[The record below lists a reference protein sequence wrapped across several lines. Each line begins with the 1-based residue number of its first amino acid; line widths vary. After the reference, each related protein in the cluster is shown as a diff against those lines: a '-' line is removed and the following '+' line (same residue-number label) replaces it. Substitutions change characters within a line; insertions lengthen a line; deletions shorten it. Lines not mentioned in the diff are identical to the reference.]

1 MKNKVRKMV
10 DKGRTDDEIIS
21 EIIKDE
27 RVPKEKKIWTNPPR
41 VEKPSEFYTKN
52 KMKRRQEKGKYG
64 RGRKPGNYGMGDT

>member
-10 DKGRTDDEIIS
+10 DKGMTDDEIIKT
-21 EIIKDE
+21 IAKDE

-52 KMKRRQEKGKYG
+52 RMKWRPGEKGRYRK
-64 RGRKPGNYGMGDT
+64 KPGNYGMGDT